1 MTTQLL
7 ATELANLIQ
16 ESKRKHSDLRQAA
29 EKSLE
34 ELKSLSNSSDQS
46 ALEEL
51 AQKHN
56 FANPFI
62 IACGTKNA
70 KFTEIAIVCLQRL
83 IVAKALPRSRVNQV
97 LEALMQA
104 SSAGLD
110 VQLKI
115 LQALPSLLQNYASD
129 LKGNLLVTALNICF
143 VLQGSKNAIV
153 NNTAAATLQQLV
165 VTVFDKVLAEDK
177 NGTDSP
183 SAGVAPTRDGEVELR
198 PAALDAYRVF
208 NDLCLLTENQRPE
221 FLRFSGLPQTFGLE
235 LIESVINNHAPVF
248 KTHPEQAE
256 ILRSRVMPLL
266 ISAFKGKSNFATTVR
281 LVRVLYTLLRRH
293 INILPGECGEALEV
307 LTQLLDHDTST
318 WKRSLCMEVFRG
330 VFAEYALLRRIY
342 ALYDAQEGQRDIIKT
357 LTATFVRLSTEKP
370 AVIGLGNSSTL
381 PTAVQ
386 DMSHNSSDQAILEA
400 TGMTGVVGASAGPET
415 LTTGIST
422 QWSSVRVPCIDQLD
436 KTEPPS
442 IPESYVYSLVLSCIS
457 SLSDGLAKFI
467 LPLTVPNEAKNRKKT
482 SKQDSIQSTESQA
495 PSEKNTPHTRASVD
509 RSVSFKKNP
518 LPLNPLELDEHPLL
532 PEVRICSALV
542 EECWPAILATCSTFL
557 YSALDSEYYHG
568 LVRAFQRFAHVAG
581 LLELSTPRD
590 AFLTTLGKAAVPP
603 NVLTACL
610 NAGQTRPLSPNVP
623 DTPQAAGSSK
633 GLLSTD
639 NVTVTSPSFD
649 KSRQASFDVSSVP
662 LNTRNLLCLRAL
674 LNLGIALGPTL
685 SKAWRIILDT
695 LQQADLVL
703 YVTGKTGGRPSSASR
718 GNETDSET
726 GSLMANFGNEV
737 RSVETAASRL
747 LESTVDFPNEPFV
760 EVLQAI
766 CDLLAQQKSA
776 EATSPQATTAT
787 TENNMLSASKS
798 QHKRAASFSLQSL
811 SRSPQQD
818 QFALTKLGDVAIIN
832 IERLLVFPPEESGW
846 TILTNELIKALGTA
860 SLGAAVRAR
869 GAEILVKLALEAANM
884 SANMPAEARKE
895 IQIQVLHALQQAV
908 APFATSGRKASIAD
922 QTSDIDMHKII
933 LDGLKAMM
941 DDCGE
946 DLVAG
951 WEIAFEII
959 GSIFVVDGE
968 PPNSGRG
975 TIPTATNLSTKSP
988 KLIRSAFS
996 SLQLICSDFLT
1007 SLPRSCFL
1015 ILVDTV
1021 YKFCSQDED
1030 LNIALTTVTFFWVL
1044 SDFLSGKTGSL
1055 DITAKLMQG
1064 TDSSD
1069 LETLA
1074 GKEGVAGSD
1083 AALWMLLLLRLTTV
1097 ASDDRLELRN
1107 SAIQTLLRI
1116 FDAYGDRLNPEA
1128 WSISVKAVIFELLT
1142 SLEGELR
1149 DVREDNTA
1157 EAERA
1162 EWDGTAVIVLDGM
1175 STLLADYLDVLVTHP
1190 SFGHLWSELLSHLST
1205 LLDFETLDVSTA
1217 VLKALGHILSQYSE
1231 TDKLGHKKAT
1241 VQSAWELWSR
1251 RIPVSSTSNGGDD
1264 NQPCLVAYLAAFKEV
1279 YRLCQADID
1288 LQRIERMLV
1297 LLHETAET
1305 ATVGSYASDTE
1316 HPTALQTQV
1325 LQSVQMIR
1333 TDIAGAPSAIITQ
1346 ASKFV
1351 LLAFDG
1357 DKFSRANNRRTFV
1370 ALSKGSMQ
1378 LLEGLISEH
1387 APKEEIYISGAY
1399 ASALSSLSKPVQ
1411 LKYGFPV
1418 TTRSTSPW
1426 RMATTTSTVLIK
1438 AALPQLK
1445 ASGLPAEA
1453 KDKIWSLIALITN
1466 GILSAD
1472 CNEAKSSV
1480 DIDDDESFDVAAFEQ
1495 LRELIIPTL
1504 GSNAVPSA
1512 ARKAVANS
1520 LFQTSIVHPLAPGDR
1535 LALRDGVEAA
1545 LDALKKPR
1553 AGRTTTVYPARRQRM
1568 AYVAFNELFSQ
1579 SFANPAT
1586 DQATEADLRIRIA
1599 NVMAPFLVVRTALAL
1614 RMYIADQPLRGRMP
1628 QPLSQRKEL
1637 MWMLRKVVE
1646 RKGEKGGLS
1655 RLGGEEAESKRH
1667 LLHVYPLLVQ
1677 AQRVTADE
1685 KVTML
1690 LREAMEAVG
1699 QELGL

>member
-1 MTTQLL
+1 
-7 ATELANLIQ
+7 
-16 ESKRKHSDLRQAA
+16 
-29 EKSLE
+29 
-34 ELKSLSNSSDQS
+34 
-46 ALEEL
+46 
-51 AQKHN
+51 
-56 FANPFI
+56 
-62 IACGTKNA
+62 
-70 KFTEIAIVCLQRL
+70 
-83 IVAKALPRSRVNQV
+83 
-97 LEALMQA
+97 
-104 SSAGLD
+104 
-110 VQLKI
+110 
-115 LQALPSLLQNYASD
+115 
-129 LKGNLLVTALNICF
+129 
-143 VLQGSKNAIV
+143 
-153 NNTAAATLQQLV
+153 
-165 VTVFDKVLAEDK
+165 
-177 NGTDSP
+177 
-183 SAGVAPTRDGEVELR
+183 
-198 PAALDAYRVF
+198 
-208 NDLCLLTENQRPE
+208 
-221 FLRFSGLPQTFGLE
+221 
-235 LIESVINNHAPVF
+235 
-248 KTHPEQAE
+248 
-256 ILRSRVMPLL
+256 MPLL

-293 INILPGECGEALEV
+293 INILPRECGEALEV

-342 ALYDAQEGQRDIIKT
+342 ALYDAREGERDIIKT

-381 PTAVQ
+381 PVAVQ

-442 IPESYVYSLVLSCIS
+442 IPESYVFSLVLSCIS

-467 LPLTVPNEAKNRKKT
+467 LPLTVPNEAKSKKKT
-482 SKQDSIQSTESQA
+482 SKQDSVQSTESLT
-495 PSEKNTPHTRASVD
+495 PSEKNAQITRASID

-518 LPLNPLELDEHPLL
+518 LPLNPLALDEHPLL
-532 PEVRICSALV
+532 PDVRICSALI

-590 AFLTTLGKAAVPP
+590 AFLTTLGKSAVPS

-610 NAGQTRPLSPNVP
+610 NAGQTRPLSPNVSE
-623 DTPQAAGSSK
+623 TPQAGGNSK
-633 GLLSTD
+633 GLLSTE
-639 NVTVTSPSFD
+639 NATVTSPSFD
-649 KSRQASFDVSSVP
+649 KSRQASFDVSSAQ

-685 SKAWRIILDT
+685 GKAWRIILDT

-703 YVTGKTGGRPSSASR
+703 YVTGKAGGRPSSASR
-718 GNETDSET
+718 GHESGDGDAAT
-726 GSLMANFGNEV
+726 LMANFGNEV

-747 LESTVDFPNEPFV
+747 LESTIDFPNEPFV

-766 CDLLAQQKSA
+766 CNLLAQQKDS
-776 EATSPQATTAT
+776 EVSSPQTASAT
-787 TENNMLSASKS
+787 TENNMLSASKG

-846 TILTNELIKALGTA
+846 SILTNELIRALETA
-860 SLGAAVRAR
+860 SFGATVRTR

-884 SANMPAEARKE
+884 SATMPIEARKE
-895 IQIQVLHALQQAV
+895 IQVQVLQALQQAV
-908 APFATSGRKASIAD
+908 SPFATTARKSSIAD
-922 QTSDIDMHKII
+922 QTSDIEMHRII
-933 LDGLKAMM
+933 LDGLKAIM

-959 GSIFVVDGE
+959 GSIFIVESEPTDDGKKTML
-968 PPNSGRG
+968 SA
-975 TIPTATNLSTKSP
+975 ATLSTKSP

-1021 YKFCSQDED
+1021 YKFCSQDDD

-1044 SDFLSGKTGSL
+1044 SDHLSGKTGSL

-1064 TDSSD
+1064 AGSSD

-1097 ASDDRLELRN
+1097 ASDERLELRN

-1116 FDAYGDRLNPEA
+1116 FDAYGDRLSPEA
-1128 WSISVKAVIFELLT
+1128 WSISAKAVIFELLT
-1142 SLEGELR
+1142 SLEGELQE
-1149 DVREDNTA
+1149 VRKNDAA
-1157 EAERA
+1157 ETERA
-1162 EWDGTAVIVLDGM
+1162 DWNGTAVIVVDGM
-1175 STLLADYLDVLVTHP
+1175 SSLVADYLDVLVAHP
-1190 SFGHLWSELLSHLST
+1190 SFGHLWSELLSHLTT
-1205 LLDFETLDVSTA
+1205 LLDFQTLDISTA
-1217 VLKALGHILSQYSE
+1217 VLKALGHILSQYGE
-1231 TDKLGHKKAT
+1231 TDELGHKKAT
-1241 VQSAWELWSR
+1241 VQSAWELWAR
-1251 RIPVSSTSNGGDD
+1251 GIPASTPSDGGDD
-1264 NQPCLVAYLAAFKEV
+1264 NQPCLMAYLSAFKEI
-1279 YRLCQADID
+1279 YRLSETGID
-1288 LQRIERMLV
+1288 LERIERMLL
-1297 LLHETAET
+1297 LLHETAEV
-1305 ATVGSYASDTE
+1305 ATVGTYASDTE
-1316 HPTALQTQV
+1316 HPTPLQSQV
-1325 LQSVQMIR
+1325 LQSIQMIR
-1333 TDIAGAPSAIITQ
+1333 TDITGAPSAIITQ

-1357 DKFSRANNRRTFV
+1357 KRLPRANDRRTFV

-1378 LLEGLISEH
+1378 VLETLVVEH
-1387 APKEEIYISGAY
+1387 SSKEEIYSSGAF
-1399 ASALSSLSKPVQ
+1399 ATALSSLSKPIQ

-1426 RMATTTSTVLIK
+1426 RTATKTSIVLVK
-1438 AALPQLK
+1438 AALPQLET
-1445 ASGLPAEA
+1445 SGLFGTTKEE
-1453 KDKIWSLIALITN
+1453 IWSLIAVVTD

-1472 CNEAKSSV
+1472 CNEARSSV
-1480 DIDDDESFDVAAFEQ
+1480 DVDDDESFDMTAFEK
-1495 LRELIIPTL
+1495 LRELILPAL
-1504 GSNAVPSA
+1504 GSEAVPSV

-1520 LFQTSIVHPLAPGDR
+1520 LFQTSIVHPLAPNDR

-1553 AGRTTTVYPARRQRM
+1553 AGRTTAVYPTRRQRM
-1568 AYVAFNELFSQ
+1568 AYVAFDELFSQ
-1579 SFANPAT
+1579 SFAARPNEQSPA
-1586 DQATEADLRIRIA
+1586 ADAWIRIA
-1599 NVMAPFLVVRTALAL
+1599 RIVAPFLVVRTALSL

-1637 MWMLRKVVE
+1637 MWMLRKLVE
-1646 RKGEKGGLS
+1646 TKSEKNGLS

-1667 LLHVYPLLVQ
+1667 LLHLYPLLVQ
-1677 AQRVTADE
+1677 ALRVTADE
-1685 KVTML
+1685 KVIML

-1699 QELGL
+1699 AELGL